1 LPLAR
6 LQAMGMLSDVASIG
20 KVCAILKVVRI
31 RRHKISRDGVAVLPD
46 LARLER
52 YITPAAGRSG
62 WRLRMRR
69 HLLLIAEHDNAVIG
83 FALAYI
89 GRQSMHIVGLAIDI
103 AYRRQ
108 GVASRLLRAIE
119 RYAGQSRSIKLEAR
133 TDNGPALALYRKHG
147 YREDVCI
154 KRFYADGADAVQLVM
169 GS

>member
-1 LPLAR
+1 
-6 LQAMGMLSDVASIG
+6 MLVGVASIG
-20 KVCAILKVVRI
+20 KVRPILKVVRI

-62 WRLRMRR
+62 FWHLRMRR

-103 AYRRQ
+103 AYRRR
-108 GVASRLLRAIE
+108 GVASRLLHAIE

-133 TDNGPALALYRKHG
+133 TDNEPALVLYRKRG
-147 YREDVCI
+147 YREAGRVE
-154 KRFYADGADAVQLVM
+154 RFYADGADAVRLELYP
-169 GS
+169 